1 MSSEVF
7 FAGLKARSEKDNRTN
22 KVGRLFEAAG
32 LGDSISEGDLT
43 AVKIHFGEMG
53 GDAFISPIYVREVVE
68 RIRGSGGKPFI
79 TDTNTL
85 YKGSRHNSVDHIE
98 TAIAHGFDYAVV
110 LAPVIIADGLK
121 GRNVRWVE
129 INKKHFEKV
138 RIAADIANADSM
150 IVMTHFK
157 GHEMAGFGGAIKN
170 LAMGGGSA
178 YGKMDQHSV
187 RPKVNPRKCI
197 GCGTC
202 ISICPVDAHVME
214 GGKVFIQKEICIG
227 CGECI
232 TVCPQ
237 DAIGLS
243 WASEIPPFLE
253 RMTEYAY
260 GTTLTKP
267 NKIGYINFV
276 TRVSPDCDC
285 FSWSDHP
292 IVPDVGIMASKDP
305 VALDK
310 ACYDL
315 VNEQVGFKD
324 TKLKSGWERGE
335 DKFLGMRPEV
345 DAKIQF
351 RYGEELGLGTAD
363 YEIIE
368 I

>member
-1 MSSEVF
+1 MSSKVF

-22 KVGRLFEAAG
+22 KVKRLFEAAG
-32 LGDSISEGDLT
+32 LGDVISEDDLT
-43 AVKIHFGEMG
+43 AIKIHFGEMG
-53 GDAFISPIYVREVVE
+53 SDAFINPIYVREVVE
-68 RIRGSGGKPFI
+68 KIKSLGGKPFV

-85 YKGSRHNSVDHIE
+85 YKGSRHNSVEHIE
-98 TAIAHGFDYAVV
+98 TAIAHGYDYAVIR
-110 LAPVIIADGLK
+110 APVIIADGLK
-121 GRNVRWVE
+121 GRNVRWVD
-129 INKKHFEKV
+129 INAKHFQKV

-170 LAMGGGSA
+170 LAMGGASA

-187 RPKVNPRKCI
+187 KPK
-197 GCGTC
+197 CGTC
-202 ISICPVDAHVME
+202 IEICPVDAHVWVK
-214 GGKVFIQKEICIG
+214 GKILGKKKVSIKEDICIG

-237 DAIGLS
+237 EAIQLG
-243 WASEIPPFLE
+243 WATEIPIFLE
-253 RMTEYAY
+253 KMTEYAY

-267 NKIGYINFV
+267 NRIGFMNFV

-292 IVPDVGIMASKDP
+292 IVPDVGILASKDP

-315 VNEQVGFKD
+315 VNKQVGFKD
-324 TKLKSGWERGE
+324 TKLKSGWEPGE
-335 DKFLGMRPEV
+335 DKFLGMRPKV

-351 RYGEELGLGTAD
+351 RYGEELGMGTAD
-363 YEIIE
+363 YELIE